1 MIRSVS
7 PPLPSSLDRVS
18 STKVT
23 SMRRTFSTRFRDFE
37 VFFEVPFEPDKLI
50 LPSSDLSRLL
60 SVSRAQSSRTTW
72 SL

>member
-1 MIRSVS
+1 MMRSVS

-18 STKVT
+18 STKFT
-23 SMRRTFSTRFRDFE
+23 SIRLTFSTLFLDFE
-37 VFFEVPFEPDKLI
+37 VFLEVPFEPDKLI

-60 SVSRAQSSRTTW
+60 SVSRPQSSRTTW